1 MMTDYDVIVIG
12 AGNAGLTSAAYLAK
26 RGVKVLV
33 LERHNIPGGSAT
45 SFCRGR
51 FEFEVSLHQ
60 ICGIGTEKMPG
71 PLRSQFEKI
80 GVLDKL
86 EFLEMDDLYNFLY
99 FPEKRSITL
108 PPDADEICTI
118 LQGLFPKE
126 KDEIKKY
133 LDLVTKVAY
142 DAISIQYLQDPDAS
156 RYKYPEYF
164 NYALKTTQQV
174 LDSFFKDPIIKS
186 VLGAYWGYLGLPP
199 DQLSFGDLALM
210 FKAYCD
216 FKPMHFK
223 GGSQALSNAIADS
236 IMENGGSI
244 RYNCGAK
251 KIIMKNGVVQGVLT
265 ESGDEITSRFVVSN
279 SSKISTYYEL
289 MDEKDVPEPIRAE
302 LRQTTI
308 AMSSLVLYLGFHAEP
323 HEIGFKESTN
333 FLVGT
338 TDNKLAYKRMK
349 TLDINENDFS
359 AISCYDLIDP
369 QFSPPGTCQAM
380 ALALKYADPWL
391 KVPPAQYADTK
402 YHCADSFL
410 KVLENFFPDIRKHI
424 EEIEIAT
431 PITFMRY
438 LGTPGGT
445 FYGFDNT
452 IKDGEIFLPNDSK
465 VPGLYNAGA
474 WVGMPGYQPTLD
486 SGIQT
491 ARSIIKEINERE

>member
-1 MMTDYDVIVIG
+1 MTDYDVIVIG

-33 LERHNIPGGSAT
+33 LEKHNVPGGSAT

-60 ICGIGTEKMPG
+60 ICGIGNDKMPG
-71 PLRSQFEKI
+71 PLRNLFERI

-99 FPEKRSITL
+99 DPGKLSITL
-108 PPDADEICTI
+108 PPDIGEITLM
-118 LQGLFPKE
+118 LQGMFPME

-156 RYKYPEYF
+156 KGKYPEYF
-164 NYALKTTQQV
+164 KYALKTTQEV
-174 LDSFFKDPIIKS
+174 LDSFFIDPILKS
-186 VLGAYWGYLGLPP
+186 ILGAYWGYLGLPP
-199 DQLSFGDLALM
+199 DQLSFSDLALL
-210 FKAYCD
+210 FRAYCD

-236 IMENGGSI
+236 ILENSGTI

-251 KIIMKNGVVQGVLT
+251 KIIMKNGAVQGVLT

-289 MDEKDVPEPIRAE
+289 MDEKDIPEPVKAQ

-308 AMSSLVLYLGFHAEP
+308 AMSSFILYLGFNAEP
-323 HEIGFKESTN
+323 HEVGFKQSTN
-333 FLVGT
+333 FMVGSF
-338 TDNKLAYKRMK
+338 DNKLAYKRMRA
-349 TLDINENDFS
+349 LDINENDF
-359 AISCYDLIDP
+359 ACISCYDLIDP

-391 KVPPAQYADTK
+391 KTPPAQYADTK
-402 YHCADSFL
+402 YKCAQSFL
-410 KVLENFFPDIRKHI
+410 KVMENYFPDMSKHI

-431 PITFMRY
+431 PVTFMRY

-445 FYGFDNT
+445 FYGFDNA
-452 IKDGEIFLPNDSK
+452 IKDNEMFLPNDSG
-465 VPGLYNAGA
+465 VNGLYNAGC
-474 WVGMPGYQPTLD
+474 WVGMPGYQPTLE
-486 SGIQT
+486 SGVRT
-491 ARSIIKEINERE
+491 ARSIIKELN